1 METTKLT
8 VRVRRELLEQAK
20 QYARENETTLTRLI
34 DAYFRQLADD
44 KDPLTKAP
52 IVRRLS
58 GSLSHDVSAKDYY
71 NHLEE
76 KYGSQN

>member
-44 KDPLTKAP
+44 KDPLTEAP

-58 GSLSHDVSAKDYY
+58 GSLSQDVSVKDYY

-76 KYGSQN
+76 KYGG